1 MKRYTID
8 FEAWTTIE
16 ADNEE
21 DAYAIAQGIINEIDE
36 LVANHMTLDEP
47 LLMVVRDGGVTE
59 EDEDEEEEE

>member
-21 DAYAIAQGIINEIDE
+21 DAYAVAQGIINEIDE
-36 LVANHMTLDEP
+36 LVSNHMTLEEP
-47 LLMVVRDGGVTE
+47 LVVVVRDSGVTE
-59 EDEDEEEEE
+59 EEEDN